1 MGGLFSVMVK
11 INIEYQGGLHTEAV
25 HTLSGT
31 KLQTDAPLDNG
42 GKGESF
48 SPTDLLATALG
59 TCMVT
64 IMGIYAERHGFNIK
78 GTKVSVTKEM
88 GAPPTRRVGKLGV
101 TIEIPLP
108 PDHAQRTALENAA
121 LTCPVHKSLHPDVE
135 IPVSFVWAGFC
146 EKAA

>member
-1 MGGLFSVMVK
+1 MVK
-11 INIEYQGGLHTEAV
+11 IDIEYKGGLHTEAL
-25 HTLSGT
+25 HTPSGI

-48 SPTDLLATALG
+48 SPTDLLAAALG

-64 IMGIYAERHGFNIK
+64 IMGIYAERHGFDIK

-88 GAPPTRRVGKLGV
+88 AAQPIRRIGKLGV

-108 PDHAQRTALENAA
+108 PNHTQRPALENAA
-121 LTCPVHKSLHPDVE
+121 LSCPVHKSLNPEVE